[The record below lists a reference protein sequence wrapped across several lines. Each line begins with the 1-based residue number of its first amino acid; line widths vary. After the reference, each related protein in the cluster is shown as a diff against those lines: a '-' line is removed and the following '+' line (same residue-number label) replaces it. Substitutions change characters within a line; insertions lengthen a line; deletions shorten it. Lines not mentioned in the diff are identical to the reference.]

1 MTADLWLLVM
11 SGIEHLPD
19 ACGETFSISC
29 SAGGFASCGGMSYI
43 GDTQS
48 LEGGLQVLVCIAG
61 KGRAA
66 SSTVQLGGMQPAAI
80 LPSFCKLYLW
90 ILKEE
95 L

>member
-1 MTADLWLLVM
+1 MQRDLLHLLL
-11 SGIEHLPD
+11 SWRLCFPW
-19 ACGETFSISC
+19 
-29 SAGGFASCGGMSYI
+29 GMSYV

-66 SSTVQLGGMQPAAI
+66 SSTMQLDGMQPAAI

>member
-1 MTADLWLLVM
+1 M
-11 SGIEHLPD
+11 
-19 ACGETFSISC
+19 
-29 SAGGFASCGGMSYI
+29 
-43 GDTQS
+43 
-48 LEGGLQVLVCIAG
+48 LVCIAG

-66 SSTVQLGGMQPAAI
+66 SSTMQLDRMQPAAI

>member
-1 MTADLWLLVM
+1 M
-11 SGIEHLPD
+11 
-19 ACGETFSISC
+19 
-29 SAGGFASCGGMSYI
+29 
-43 GDTQS
+43 
-48 LEGGLQVLVCIAG
+48 LVCIAG

-66 SSTVQLGGMQPAAI
+66 SSTMQLDGMQPAAI